1 MAGTKVSL
9 IPMFRII
16 VIHKNKLANRFIRSC
31 QVPYTTFFLELQRDS
46 DEEEIIMKQGA
57 KIVFPFQAGASFSR
71 FIIKNWNTEAVE
83 DVKRVLSSLEKDTLL
98 LDLIPIAFDDDLDIQ
113 AQINGLFTEKDSALS
128 TIWDFILISFRFYG
142 EPVGLHKC
150 LYDMFLRLDGY
161 YLEHA
166 TLLIEDYENIIGI
179 CRYCIN
185 KNENLLRSRNIEQ
198 SKQDDSSDHPYMD
211 VVMEET
217 IVPRALSAQ
226 ESTSLVELILSPAK
240 IQMSTWKPIAQNIMR
255 Q

>member
-1 MAGTKVSL
+1 ML
-9 IPMFRII
+9 R
-16 VIHKNKLANRFIRSC
+16 L
-31 QVPYTTFFLELQRDS
+31 TFLFKLELRSQDS
-46 DEEEIIMKQGA
+46 
-57 KIVFPFQAGASFSR
+57 SL
-71 FIIKNWNTEAVE
+71 KNWNTEAVE

-179 CRYCIN
+179 CRYCVN

-198 SKQDDSSDHPYMD
+198 SKPDDSSDSPYMD

-226 ESTSLVELILSPAK
+226 ESTSLVDLILSPAE
-240 IQMSTWKPIAQNIMR
+240 IQMNTWKPIAQNIM
-255 Q
+255 QQFTDFDNEGYDIKHSCL